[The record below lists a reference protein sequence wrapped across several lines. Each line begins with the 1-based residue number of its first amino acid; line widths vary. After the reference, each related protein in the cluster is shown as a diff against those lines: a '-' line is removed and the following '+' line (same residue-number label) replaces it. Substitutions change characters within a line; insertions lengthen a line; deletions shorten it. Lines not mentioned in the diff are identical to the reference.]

1 MAGGKI
7 DILVEPN
14 TKGFN
19 RALESSLGSALGIA
33 GKLGAGIGV
42 ALGLGS
48 VASDIVSV
56 GTEYQSQLNTMAA
69 VS

>member
-33 GKLGAGIGV
+33 GNSAQV
-42 ALGLGS
+42 S
-48 VASDIVSV
+48 ASPSDLAASPA
-56 GTEYQSQLNTMAA
+56 TSFLSAPNTRAN
-69 VS
+69 

>member
-33 GKLGAGIGV
+33 GNSAPV
-42 ALGLGS
+42 SASPSALAALPAIS
-48 VASDIVSV
+48 FLSAP
-56 GTEYQSQLNTMAA
+56 NTKAN
-69 VS
+69 